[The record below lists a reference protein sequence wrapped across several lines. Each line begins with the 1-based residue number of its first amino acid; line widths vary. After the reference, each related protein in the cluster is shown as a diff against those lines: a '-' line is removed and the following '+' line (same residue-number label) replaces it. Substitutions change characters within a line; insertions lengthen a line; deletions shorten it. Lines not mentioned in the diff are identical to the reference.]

1 MPEQI
6 KKAQTPMVLLPYQ
19 QRWIADVSQV
29 KVIEKSRRIGLS
41 WCEAAD
47 DVLLAATESGM
58 DVWYIGYNKDM
69 ALEFIEDCADWCR
82 IYNMAAAEVEEVVL
96 KDEDRDIL
104 SFRIRFAS
112 GHKIT
117 ALSSRPSN
125 LRGKQGKVVID
136 EAAFHDDFPGLLK
149 AAIALLMWGGR
160 VVIISTHNG
169 EDNAYNEV
177 ISDIRAGRKPYS
189 LHRVTLD
196 DALNEGL
203 YKRICLRLGKTWT
216 QKAQDSWR
224 QELIDFYGEDAD
236 EELFC
241 IPSQG
246 TGTYLTRAM
255 IESCMNADIPIF
267 RWSPPAPDFVD
278 WPDEMRHREMA
289 DWCKAELDPV
299 LSKLPNRL
307 SWFGEDFGRDVD
319 LTVIWPVQDSPGLR
333 LSTPFMIELSNCPFT
348 QQEQVLFYMAD
359 RLPMFSGG
367 ALDKRGN
374 GAFLAERARQ
384 RYGKEIIEE
393 VAASNTWYIENMPPF
408 KAYIEDK
415 TISLPRDREILDD
428 LRAIKKIKGVPK
440 IPDVRTERAGGG
452 KRHGDAA
459 IAGCLAVFAARTI
472 EAHREFAI
480 ESTMPMQ
487 SAGMFRGY

>member
-1 MPEQI
+1 
-6 KKAQTPMVLLPYQ
+6 MVLLPYQ

-47 DVLLAATESGM
+47 DSLLAASQSGM

-82 IYNMAAAEVEEVVL
+82 FYNMVASNVDEVVL
-96 KDEDRDIL
+96 KDEDKDIL
-104 SFRIRFAS
+104 AFRIRFAS
-112 GHKIT
+112 GFKIT

-136 EAAFHDDFPGLLK
+136 EAAFHDDFAGLLK

-169 EDNAYNEV
+169 EGNPYNEV
-177 ISDIRAGRKPYS
+177 ISDVRSGRRPYS

-196 DALNEGL
+196 DALHEGL
-203 YKRICLRLGKTWT
+203 YQRICLRRGKSWT
-216 QKAQDSWR
+216 KEDQDAWRAQ
-224 QELIDFYGEDAD
+224 LVDFYGEDAD

-255 IESCMNADIPIF
+255 IESCMDSDIPIF
-267 RWSPPAPDFVD
+267 RWSPPSSDFVD

-289 DWCKAELDPV
+289 DWCKAELEPV
-299 LSKLPNRL
+299 LSKLPKRK
-307 SWFGEDFGRDVD
+307 SWFGEDFGRDAD
-319 LTVIWPVQDSPGLR
+319 LTVIWPAQDAPGMK
-333 LSTPFMIELSNCPFT
+333 LSTPFVIELFDCPFT

-367 ALDKRGN
+367 ALDKGGN

-384 RYGKEIIEE
+384 RYGTEIIDQI
-393 VAASNTWYIENMPPF
+393 SFSGTWYIENMPPY
-408 KAYIEDK
+408 KAAFEDK
-415 TISLPRDREILDD
+415 TISIPRDREILDD
-428 LRAIKKIKGVPK
+428 HRAIKKIKGVPK
-440 IPDVRTERAGGG
+440 IPDARTDRAGGG
-452 KRHGDAA
+452 KRHGDSA
-459 IAGCLAVFAARTI
+459 IAGCLAVFASRNIDAYG
-472 EAHREFAI
+472 EFAI